1 MREFTVM
8 RMKVYIFET
17 GNDNVFLSRT
27 TEASK
32 IKASL
37 WYDCSYSIL
46 FRNNFAQ
53 YGDST

>member
-37 WYDCSYSIL
+37 WYDCLFSIL